1 MPDGRKGFVFGRR
14 SSGSFDARTLCG
26 EKSGASISCGKLKP
40 LIKRAVILTVRR
52 KRKEGRIPLPPNG
65 I

>member
-1 MPDGRKGFVFGRR
+1 
-14 SSGSFDARTLCG
+14 
-26 EKSGASISCGKLKP
+26 